1 MPRAEL
7 QEVYEQTTAAT
18 VRPVPG
24 SDGTLYRLQLRFRTA
39 AQASRKMSFK
49 KAKTYKNST
58 QFNMGPW
65 PTKEDAVK
73 MAVKFRNTVEFGKLT
88 APPAN
93 KTWRTASAE
102 ERAKSEREQQ
112 ERKERAAARTAQ
124 RSAPPS
130 REHYRRPLAREQA

>member
-1 MPRAEL
+1 VPRAEL

-65 PTKEDAVK
+65 PTKEDALK
-73 MAVKFRNTVEFGKLT
+73 MAVKFRNTT
-88 APPAN
+88 NA
-93 KTWRTASAE
+93 RAS
-102 ERAKSEREQQ
+102 S
-112 ERKERAAARTAQ
+112 
-124 RSAPPS
+124 RSCS
-130 REHYRRPLAREQA
+130 RLDGGIRR

>member
-1 MPRAEL
+1 M
-7 QEVYEQTTAAT
+7 
-18 VRPVPG
+18 
-24 SDGTLYRLQLRFRTA
+24 A
-39 AQASRKMSFK
+39 AQASRKMSFS

-65 PTKEDAVK
+65 PTKEDALK
-73 MAVKFRNTVEFGKLT
+73 MVVKFRNTVEFGKLT

-93 KTWRTASAE
+93 KTRRTASAE
-102 ERAKSEREQQ
+102 ERAQSEREQQ

>member
-1 MPRAEL
+1 M
-7 QEVYEQTTAAT
+7 Q
-18 VRPVPG
+18 PVPG

-39 AQASRKMSFK
+39 AQASRKMSFS

-65 PTKEDAVK
+65 PTKEDALK
-73 MAVKFRNTVEFGKLT
+73 MAVKFRNTVEFGKMT

-93 KTWRTASAE
+93 KTRRTASAE
-102 ERAKSEREQQ
+102 ERAQSEREQQ